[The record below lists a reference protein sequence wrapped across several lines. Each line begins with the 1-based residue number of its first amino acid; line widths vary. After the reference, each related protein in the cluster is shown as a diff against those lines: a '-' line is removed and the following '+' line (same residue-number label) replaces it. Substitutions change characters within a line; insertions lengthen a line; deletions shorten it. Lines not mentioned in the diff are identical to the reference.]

1 MVQRPQRHQG
11 LDATA
16 VTPGRTVPP
25 RLLMCYQYLVHR
37 YMLCLPGVGGA
48 FCVLQIQTHLFQ
60 LLVIALQIGFLKTPI
75 AALQRW
81 TCWLLLLRWQTF
93 HNSSSQRYIFFI
105 SVLSLPLFFFFSF
118 FKLPLAHAC
127 FTAAGSYHN
136 RNHSSRG
143 SASSSGL
150 ACCHNSPCEPRTDR

>member
-105 SVLSLPLFFFFSF
+105 SVLSLPLFLNSHW
-118 FKLPLAHAC
+118 LTPALLLRGLTITEITARGAVLLHQASLAVTIAP
-127 FTAAGSYHN
+127 
-136 RNHSSRG
+136 
-143 SASSSGL
+143 ASPG
-150 ACCHNSPCEPRTDR
+150 RTDK